1 MKGGEKIMRVFEAGL
16 QQEKKTPSEIQ
27 MTRHDSR
34 ERLNAI
40 VNVKGRGENLANFFV
55 HYVL

>member
-1 MKGGEKIMRVFEAGL
+1 MCVFEAGL